1 MKERPKIKPAPTAGD
16 RNIEVLSALILTATW
31 FLAVYAF
38 SFLPETIPVH
48 FDLKGNPNRFGS
60 KANLVV
66 LPIISTIL
74 YTGMTIINRYP
85 HIFNY
90 PVKITEE
97 NALRQYTNATK
108 MLRVLKLV
116 VLIVFFTIVFFTVRS
131 ASGATF
137 QGIWILPFM
146 LAVVYVPL
154 GYFIVRAY
162 RKK

>member
-1 MKERPKIKPAPTAGD
+1 MKDRPKVKPEPTSFD
-16 RNIEVLSALILTATW
+16 RKLEVLCAMMLAVTW
-31 FLAVYAF
+31 FLAIYALT
-38 SFLPETIPVH
+38 FLPETIPVH
-48 FDLKGNPNRFGS
+48 FDLKGNPDRYGS
-60 KANLVV
+60 KANLVI

-74 YTGMTIINRYP
+74 YVGMTIINRYP

-97 NALRQYTNATK
+97 NALRQYANATK
-108 MLRVLKLV
+108 MIRVLKLV
-116 VLIVFFTIVFFTVRS
+116 VLVVFFTIVFFTVRS

-137 QGIWILPFM
+137 QGVWFLPFF
-146 LAVVYVPL
+146 LAVVYIPL